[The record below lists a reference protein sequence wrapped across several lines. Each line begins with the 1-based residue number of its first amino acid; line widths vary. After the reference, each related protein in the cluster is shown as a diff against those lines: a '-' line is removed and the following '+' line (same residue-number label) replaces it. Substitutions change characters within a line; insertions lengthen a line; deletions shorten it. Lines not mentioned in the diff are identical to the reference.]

1 MKENKKIK
9 SIQGEKLQMNTEEIN
24 SQQLNKQM
32 AEVKKSSN
40 LYIGTTIFIML
51 AIIVIGVV
59 FG

>member
-1 MKENKKIK
+1 
-9 SIQGEKLQMNTEEIN
+9 MNTEEIN